1 MGNAVSSWAHE
12 GPKRYFY
19 FLASLFGRPYTL
31 PSLNIAIW
39 SNSKLKQHTMFGQ
52 PVVFCGVVLV
62 DELLAVPDPAD
73 GEVPRQYFMT
83 LYVKMTLTAN
93 QLSDLMSITN
103 NFGYDAGYKTLMVS
117 CDCIDTGV
125 ASLRVLTDY
134 ITGKITAADAPAAYK
149 SALAA
154 VYSSNGNVS
163 NLTREN
169 YKVLTANLGVV
180 TENFLDDPW
189 YAKPEPWYMGG
200 PDDTALGDSEE
211 EAYYRD
217 VVGSLPYY
225 ELENERILAGAKTQ
239 GKQKPVP
246 PPARLVGT
254 SSNDQAV
261 VGKAITALN
270 SHSGQVRGLSK

>member
-12 GPKRYFY
+12 GPKHYFY
-19 FLASLFGRPYTL
+19 FLASLFGRPSVL
-31 PSLNIAIW
+31 SSNLAIW
-39 SNSKLKQHTMFGQ
+39 STSKLKQHTMFGQ
-52 PVVFCGVVLV
+52 PVAFCGIILT
-62 DELLAVPDPAD
+62 DKLTAVPDPAD
-73 GEVPRQYFMT
+73 SEIPRQHFMK
-83 LYVKMTLTAN
+83 LYIEIALTAG
-93 QLSDLMSITN
+93 QLSDLMAITN
-103 NFGYDAGYKTLMVS
+103 NFGYNAEDKTLSIS

-125 ASLRVLTDY
+125 AGLRVLTDY
-134 ITGKITAADAPAAYK
+134 ITGKITVADAPAAYK
-149 SALAA
+149 SALSA

-169 YKVLTANLGVV
+169 YKALTANLGVV